1 MTATEYLSALAT
13 CLATPRVTVSG
24 GDTISLNEGMGI
36 AEWYVREWTGVVH
49 LVGNGGSASVVA
61 HAHND
66 LVKVGGQRALVH
78 QDVPLLTAY
87 ANDNG
92 YQNGYADALSVWVR
106 EDDVLIAVSSS
117 GASPNMLRAAHVAE
131 DAGAIVITFSGFS
144 PDNPLRRCGDL
155 NFYVPSFDYGQVE
168 LTHGAL
174 LHCLTDRL
182 AKRA

>member
-1 MTATEYLSALAT
+1 MTATEYLSALGA
-13 CLATPRVTVSG
+13 CLTTPRVTVRG
-24 GDTISLNEGMGI
+24 GDSVSLNEGMGI
-36 AEWYVREWTGVVH
+36 AEWYIREWTGIVH
-49 LVGNGGSASVVA
+49 LVGNGGSAAVVA

-66 LVKVGGQRALVH
+66 LVKAGGKRALVY

-92 YQNGYADALSVWVR
+92 YQNGYADALSAWIR
-106 EDDVLIAVSSS
+106 EDDILIAVSSS
-117 GASPNMLRAAHVAE
+117 GASQNILKAAKVAE

-168 LTHGAL
+168 LTHSAL

-182 AKRA
+182 QRAM